1 MLHHNLLELKG
12 FRTLTASELEA
23 VSGGFEITVNGIRP
37 GNPGFGGAGGG
48 GLGGNG
54 NETGNEPHPG
64 LLPDGGGGAFEIPV
78 EVTLDPNEGTA
89 DVSFEVEEGLNVG
102 GTIDLDGFDLEKLSL
117 SFLNNGDEFNFEL
130 NIDSLQFGV
139 DTLFDLGNGVT
150 LRAMLQLD
158 NDGTFSNGSVIFR
171 IEF

>member
-1 MLHHNLLELKG
+1 MLHRNLSELKG
-12 FRTLTASELEA
+12 FRSLTASELEA

-37 GNPGFGGAGGG
+37 SNPGFGGGGG
-48 GLGGNG
+48 SGLGGNG
-54 NETGNEPHPG
+54 NETGNEPHPS
-64 LLPDGGGGAFEIPV
+64 LLPDGSGGAYEIPV
-78 EVTLDPNEGTA
+78 EVTLDPNERTA

-117 SFLNNGDEFNFEL
+117 SFLKNGQEFNFEL

-158 NDGTFSNGSVIFR
+158 NDGTLNNGSVIFR